1 MKEAYFL
8 FENEFGWIGLRGF
21 EGRLTRL
28 VLPKPSRDEAKAAL
42 LAGATH
48 NAVETNLDFSSIV
61 EQVLA
66 YFNGIPVD
74 FECSVEL
81 EGASDFEKAVWA
93 AAREVGYGRITS
105 YGSIARRISI
115 PTGARAV
122 GRALGRN
129 RVPLIIPCHRIIR
142 SDGSLGGFADG
153 LDWKQRLLRIEGQI
167 LLGRNIDGK
176 ERGLTRVEYG
186 R

>member
-8 FENEFGWIGLRGF
+8 FENEFGWMGIRGF

-28 VLPKPSRDEAKAAL
+28 VLPKPSRDDAKAAL
-42 LAGATH
+42 LAGAMH
-48 NAVETNLDFSSIV
+48 DVVETNLDFSGV
-61 EQVLA
+61 AEQVLA
-66 YFNGIPVD
+66 YFRGIPID
-74 FECSVEL
+74 FECFVEF
-81 EGASDFEKAVWA
+81 EGASDFDKAVWA
-93 AAREVGYGRITS
+93 AAREVRYGTTTS
-105 YGSIARRISI
+105 YGNIAHRIGL

-129 RVPLIIPCHRIIR
+129 KVPLIIPCHRVVR

-167 LLGRNIDGK
+167 L
-176 ERGLTRVEYG
+176 RG
-186 R
+186 